1 MFSRR
6 AEAHDR
12 KDTADCRPVHISA
25 YHEHKKGGKQAIDPH
40 IKDRSCPALS
50 LKKVGSRQTWIC
62 QDPAVGFPQRLSSHS
77 NCCCDHSS
85 EKQGQ
90 KHCKEFLVALGPD
103 QP

>member
-50 LKKVGSRQTWIC
+50 LKKVGLPPNLDLPGSGGRIPT
-62 QDPAVGFPQRLSSHS
+62 ASFLSQQLLLRS
-77 NCCCDHSS
+77 
-85 EKQGQ
+85 
-90 KHCKEFLVALGPD
+90 
-103 QP
+103 